1 MTTQT
6 EGKHAGGFL
15 LSEAGGKRSREKI
28 TVASGQ
34 DLVAGQ
40 VVGKLTSGGK
50 YVAVDQALSDGSQ
63 TAIGVLWDNVD
74 ATDGDVEATIIA
86 RDAEVN
92 GNELTYSG
100 QSPTEVATCITEL
113 AAVGIIVR

>member
-15 LSEAGGKRSREKI
+15 LSEAQGKRSREQVTI
-28 TVASGQ
+28 TSGQ

-40 VVGKLTSGGK
+40 VVAKVTSGGK
-50 YVAVDQALSDGSQ
+50 YVAVDQAASDGSEV
-63 TAIGVLWDNVD
+63 AVGVLWDNVD
-74 ATDGDVEATIIA
+74 ATAGDVEATIIA

-92 GNELTYSG
+92 GEELTYSG